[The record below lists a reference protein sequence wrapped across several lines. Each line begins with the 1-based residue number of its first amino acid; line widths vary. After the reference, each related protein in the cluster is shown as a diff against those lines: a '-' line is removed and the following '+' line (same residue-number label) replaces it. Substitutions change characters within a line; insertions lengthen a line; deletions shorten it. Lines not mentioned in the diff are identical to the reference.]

1 MHPERFLTHSLSAAS
16 WGKYVTEIMAAA
28 LDAVDPYDAVR
39 THVRVVGEM
48 LVLGEEQIALSDI
61 ENIYL
66 VGAGKAGLPMARAV
80 VDLLGD
86 RIFDGVVI
94 VKEGHGGVDRLGP
107 VKIREASHPL
117 PDQRG
122 VVATRELLELLSGAG
137 EKDLVLCVIS
147 GGGSALLTAPVE
159 GFSLDDLR
167 ELTDALLASG
177 AGIEEINTLRKQLD
191 LVKGGGLARAAF
203 PAQVASLILSDVV
216 GNPLGMIASGPTV
229 PNLETS
235 AEAIAILDRYDLLG
249 FIPENVF
256 ERWQA
261 EDKITS
267 EIKFEWVSNILVGSN
282 VQAAKAAL
290 REAKVLGLNVELLTT
305 RLEGEAREVGE
316 ELAGVLRRMALL
328 GDPFGRPG
336 VLIAGGET
344 TVTLQGSGR
353 GGRNQELA
361 LVAVEGLDGL
371 KEVALVTLATDGGDG
386 VSDGAGAVVTGET
399 MQRALAMGLKPK
411 EYLAENDSASF
422 FKALGDQIVTG
433 PTQTNVND
441 LVFLFVF

>member
-1 MHPERFLTHSLSAAS
+1 MQPEQFLTHSLTTVS
-16 WGKYVTEIMAAA
+16 WGEQVTEIMAAA
-28 LDAVDPYDAVR
+28 LDAVDPFDAVHA
-39 THVRVVGEM
+39 HVRVGGEM
-48 LVLGEEQIALSDI
+48 LLWGTQQINLSEI
-61 ENIYL
+61 EKIYL
-66 VGAGKAGLPMARAV
+66 VGAGKAGLPMAEAV
-80 VDLLGD
+80 VDLLGE
-86 RIFDGVVI
+86 RIFGGVVI
-94 VKEGHGGVDRLGP
+94 VKEGYGGTDRLGR
-107 VKIREASHPL
+107 VQIREAGHPL

-122 VVATRELLELLSGAG
+122 VQATRELLDLVSGAG
-137 EKDLVLCVIS
+137 GKDLVLCVIS

-177 AGIEEINTLRKQLD
+177 ADIEEINTLRKQLD
-191 LVKGGGLARAAF
+191 VVKGGGLAQAAF
-203 PAQVASLILSDVV
+203 PAQVVSLILSDVV

-229 PNLETS
+229 PNPETS

-249 FIPENVF
+249 FIPESVF
-256 ERWQA
+256 DRWRA
-261 EDKITS
+261 EEKMIAEAEFDR
-267 EIKFEWVSNILVGSN
+267 VSNLLVGSN
-282 VQAAKAAL
+282 KQAAKAAL
-290 REAKVLGLNVELLTT
+290 RKAQALGLNAELLTT
-305 RLEGEAREVGE
+305 ELEGEAREVGA

-328 GDPFGRPG
+328 SDPFDRPG

-361 LVAVEGLDGL
+361 LAAVEGLDSL
-371 KEVALVTLATDGGDG
+371 EDAVLVTLATDGGDG

-399 MQRALAMGLKPK
+399 MQRALAMGLKLK
-411 EYLAENDSASF
+411 DYLAENDSASF

-433 PTQTNVND
+433 PTHTNVND